1 MKTLTLAEVSEI
13 VISRNENYYYNSKNL
28 IEIKKIIDGVK
39 EYSIKNPN
47 HPIYIKEYLLSIQ
60 LVNKEVINIKVIKTK
75 NSNAI
80 MILLNQYK
88 GEYYEVG
95 YYSNNKLLNILEN
108 IKV

>member
-1 MKTLTLAEVSEI
+1 MKTLTFAEVSEI
-13 VISRNENYYYNSKNL
+13 VISKNENYYYNSTNL

-39 EYSIKNPN
+39 EYSIENPN

-88 GEYYEVG
+88 GKYYEVA